1 MVVGSQASNKSD
13 VESIA
18 SSQQASLFSGVDSPS
33 STRVALTYPSS
44 LRKMVVV
51 VVILVQE
58 SDAKAY
64 SISDVGLS
72 LVHASMRGSFS
83 SSALCAQQIDLS
95 TPVGVPTS
103 TFVTFIES
111 SGLK

>member
-13 VESIA
+13 DESIA

-33 STRVALTYPSS
+33 STRVALIYPSA

-58 SDAKAY
+58 SNAKVY

-72 LVHASMRGSFS
+72 
-83 SSALCAQQIDLS
+83 
-95 TPVGVPTS
+95 
-103 TFVTFIES
+103 
-111 SGLK
+111 